1 MAVDGS
7 TEKSPGVRTHR
18 VIVLATAVLVATW
31 VVLWLAVVPVGV
43 ACPAIYPAPP
53 GCSAADRRSAGVT
66 WSLIV
71 TMVYALSVTIALTFG
86 RGRRWLTHGAVWAL
100 VLVAVI
106 GIGAV
111 QGSTGIWY

>member
-7 TEKSPGVRTHR
+7 TAKSPGVRTHR
-18 VIVLATAVLVATW
+18 VITLATVVLVATW
-31 VVLWLAVVPVGV
+31 AVLWLVVIPVGV

-53 GCSAADRRSAGVT
+53 GCSAADRRAAGVT

-71 TMVYALSVTIALTFG
+71 TMAYALSVTTALTMG
-86 RGRRWLTHGAVWAL
+86 RGRRWLSHAAMWAL